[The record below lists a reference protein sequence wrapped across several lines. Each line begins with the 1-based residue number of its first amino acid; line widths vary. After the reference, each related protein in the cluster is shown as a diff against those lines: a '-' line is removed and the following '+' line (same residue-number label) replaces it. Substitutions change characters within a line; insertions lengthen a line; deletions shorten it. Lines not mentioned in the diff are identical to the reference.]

1 MILVRTH
8 DLLRNKHFQ
17 AIFSKL
23 MLNCCQAIVIE
34 DGGISIAIRTS
45 TFYQV
50 PDEVVAV
57 DSQLSAVM
65 FNS

>member
-1 MILVRTH
+1 
-8 DLLRNKHFQ
+8 
-17 AIFSKL
+17 